1 MQITKH
7 RKYLV
12 LRGALFFY
20 KSVLCVIITI
30 DFFIIN
36 RFTNMYK
43 CVSSTNYDALICF
56 SLYKSTKDVSLLSL
70 GVQYFPSPPPS
81 NLSVFTS
88 YCTTTLCPS
97 SCPPF
102 HLPAF
107 TPFHLPPSLHL
118 FLSQYPPLSP
128 PPLIRMPHPHPKKYA
143 PAPTTPS

>member
-70 GVQYFPSPPPS
+70 GLQYLPSPPPPT
-81 NLSVFTS
+81 FQ
-88 YCTTTLCPS
+88 C
-97 SCPPF
+97 
-102 HLPAF
+102 LPATVQLLF
-107 TPFHLPPSLHL
+107 VHHPALPSTYPPSLPSTYRLHFISFCPNIL
-118 FLSQYPPLSP
+118 LCPRLLS
-128 PPLIRMPHPHPKKYA
+128 
-143 PAPTTPS
+143 

>member
-70 GVQYFPSPPPS
+70 GLQYLPSPPPLQPFS
-81 NLSVFTS
+81 VYQLLYNYSLSII
-88 YCTTTLCPS
+88 LPS
-97 SCPPF
+97 LPPTRL
-102 HLPAF
+102 HS
-107 TPFHLPPSLHL
+107 FHLPPSLHL